1 MDLDFKSL
9 SVLLRVLPK
18 RLRFTARKTKSMLLK
33 NPLIDERGIARFLL
47 ARKRA
52 EEWCKVFIAT
62 AKSEI
67 YSIHYDVCE
76 HVISVDDAAMLLEM
90 LNNAYD
96 DMNMALSSISNATSE
111 IKDST
116 DSSDIQET
124 IEFVEFE
131 SHQANNASHDAT
143 MVIKRHYDLKK

>member
-9 SVLLRVLPK
+9 SALLRVLPK
-18 RLRFTARKTKSMLLK
+18 RLRFTARKTKSMLLE
-33 NPLIDERGIARFLL
+33 NPLIDERAIARFLF

-67 YSIHYDVCE
+67 YSIHYDVSH
-76 HVISVDDAAMLLEM
+76 HVISIDDAAMLLDM
-90 LNNAYD
+90 LNKAYD
-96 DMNMALSSISNATSE
+96 DISMALSSISNVTSE

-116 DSSDIQET
+116 DIRDIQET

-131 SHQANNASHDAT
+131 SQQANNASHDARIVT
-143 MVIKRHYDLKK
+143 KKHDEL

>member
-1 MDLDFKSL
+1 MNVQLQDFL
-9 SVLLRVLPK
+9 
-18 RLRFTARKTKSMLLK
+18 F
-33 NPLIDERGIARFLL
+33 

-62 AKSEI
+62 TKSEI

-90 LNNAYD
+90 LNKAYD
-96 DMNMALSSISNATSE
+96 DMSMALSSISNATSE

-116 DSSDIQET
+116 DIHDIQET

-131 SHQANNASHDAT
+131 SQQANNASHDAR
-143 MVIKRHYDLKK
+143 MVTKRHDEL

>member
-9 SVLLRVLPK
+9 SALLRVLPK
-18 RLRFTARKTKSMLLK
+18 RLRFTARKTKSMLLE
-33 NPLIDERGIARFLL
+33 NPLIDERAIARFLF

-90 LNNAYD
+90 LNKAYD
-96 DMNMALSSISNATSE
+96 DMSMALSSISNATSE

-116 DSSDIQET
+116 DIHDIQET

-131 SHQANNASHDAT
+131 SQQANNASHDAR
-143 MVIKRHYDLKK
+143 MVTKKHDVL

>member
-9 SVLLRVLPK
+9 SALLRVLPK
-18 RLRFTARKTKSMLLK
+18 RLRFTARKTKSMLLE
-33 NPLIDERGIARFLL
+33 NPERAIARFLF

-67 YSIHYDVCE
+67 YSIHYDVSH
-76 HVISVDDAAMLLEM
+76 HVISVDDAAMLLDM
-90 LNNAYD
+90 LNKAYD

-116 DSSDIQET
+116 DIHDIQET

-131 SHQANNASHDAT
+131 SREANNASHDAT
-143 MVIKRHYDLKK
+143 IVTKKHYELKK

>member
-1 MDLDFKSL
+1 METTVEL
-9 SVLLRVLPK
+9 SYRNNHGSMSK
-18 RLRFTARKTKSMLLK
+18 QNITMLLE
-33 NPLIDERGIARFLL
+33 NPLIDERAIARFLF

-67 YSIHYDVCE
+67 YSIHYDVSH
-76 HVISVDDAAMLLEM
+76 HVISVDDAAMLLDM
-90 LNNAYD
+90 LNKAYD
-96 DMNMALSSISNATSE
+96 DISMALSSISNVTSE

-116 DSSDIQET
+116 DIRDIQET

-131 SHQANNASHDAT
+131 SHQASNASHDAR
-143 MVIKRHYDLKK
+143 MVTKKHDEL